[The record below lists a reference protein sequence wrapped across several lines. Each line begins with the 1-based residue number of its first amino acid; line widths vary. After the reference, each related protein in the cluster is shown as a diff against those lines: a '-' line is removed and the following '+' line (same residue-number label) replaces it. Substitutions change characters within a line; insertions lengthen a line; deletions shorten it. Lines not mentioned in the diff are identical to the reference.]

1 MHIHVQY
8 KAEVGDSRTSRIL
21 QYLESLRLLKC
32 KNVWKCR
39 VYLAW
44 KIQGLNLYLDISPP
58 LSAAERVHIR
68 QRPGLAPGSVSI
80 TSGQGEEA
88 WPLNQ
93 APDREMENLITPALR
108 GKDAG
113 CTASL
118 LEGIVL
124 SLGKSQRVTLFV

>member
-8 KAEVGDSRTSRIL
+8 KAEAGDSRTSRIL

-68 QRPGLAPGSVSI
+68 QRAGLAPGSVSI